1 MKEDREPA
9 ALSFEKRKKK
19 KKKKK
24 REKWWLKADRLSSS
38 EQKGEGVSAVGGKP
52 WRAGRDSERRQREK
66 GERKMER
73 EEKQGTYFPV
83 YPNLRDAKRLK
94 TGAGGTQRD
103 RKKEGRG
110 GNKS

>member
-1 MKEDREPA
+1 M
-9 ALSFEKRKKK
+9 
-19 KKKKK
+19 
-24 REKWWLKADRLSSS
+24 WWLKADRLSSS
-38 EQKGEGVSAVGGKP
+38 ERKGEGGSAVGGKP

-94 TGAGGTQRD
+94 TGGGRNTERQ
-103 RKKEGRG
+103 KEGKVGEETRA
-110 GNKS
+110 S